1 MTEILL
7 NTINAAVRKAQLEY
21 GTQNIELVLTFND
34 AHVSLFV
41 DGKKKEG
48 KAMPNN
54 LFKVI
59 FAFLQ
64 SLVDGKNAKLIL
76 LRATENNTSLYYE
89 ANGEKLIKSL

>member
-21 GTQNIELVLTFND
+21 GTQNIELVLMFSD
-34 AHVSLFV
+34 ANISVFV
-41 DGKKKEG
+41 DGKKRESMV
-48 KAMPNN
+48 MPDN

-59 FAFLQ
+59 CAFMQ